1 MKKFVTGL
9 LSAPLLVLPLLLAA
23 DGGSEASDLLTG
35 VPAEYLE
42 VIMEAG
48 SICDEITPSLIA
60 AQIEAESG
68 WDPTAVSPVGA
79 QGISQFMPGTWAT
92 YGKDGNGD
100 GKADPFDPQDAIISQ
115 GHYMC
120 SLVDTV
126 RRYLDTGQASGNIT
140 DLALA
145 AYNAGPGAVQTHHG
159 IPPFEET
166 RNYVERIK
174 DLAGKYQQATNTASS
189 STLLAAAQKYVG
201 TPYKWGGT
209 TSAGLDCSGLVW
221 RAYADIGKP
230 ISART
235 ADQIIK
241 SAPVR
246 VSPENLQ
253 PGDLIGFSYS
263 GSSHVHHIGFYA
275 GTDANGNRLMLHAPN
290 VGGHVST
297 VSLDSVY
304 WLSMDWYPVR
314 I

>member
-9 LSAPLLVLPLLLAA
+9 LSAPLLILPLLLAA
-23 DGGSEASDLLTG
+23 DGDNKASDLLTG

-68 WDPTAVSPVGA
+68 WDPKAVSPVGA

-115 GHYMC
+115 GHFMC
-120 SLVDTV
+120 ELVDTV
-126 RRYLDTGQASGNIT
+126 RLYLDTGQADGNIT

-166 RNYVERIK
+166 QNYVERIK

-189 STLLAAAQKYVG
+189 STLLATAQKYIG

-209 TSAGLDCSGLVW
+209 TSAGLDCSGLVV
-221 RAYADIGKP
+221 RVYADIGKP
-230 ISART
+230 LNVRT
-235 ADQIIK
+235 AHQIIQA
-241 SAPVR
+241 APTR
-246 VSPENLQ
+246 VDATQLQ
-253 PGDLIGFSYS
+253 PGDLIGFSHP
-263 GSSHVHHIGFYA
+263 GTPHIHHIGFYA
-275 GTDANGNRLMLHAPN
+275 GTDANGNRLMLHAPD

>member
-23 DGGSEASDLLTG
+23 DGDSEASDLLTG

-68 WDPTAVSPVGA
+68 WDPKAVSPVGA

-174 DLAGKYQQATNTASS
+174 NLAEKYQQATNTASS